1 MDAVNVALIEDGGY
15 RLAEPQCG
23 DPVDELLRSVHF
35 DPQQMLDTHVRRW
48 REQGLGEA
56 FVDSF

>member
-1 MDAVNVALIEDGGY
+1 VALTEDGGY